1 MYLIFK
7 QYYNLNEYVFAEQHI
22 LVIRISNILDI
33 DFITLTL
40 TFQVT
45 DLHKI
50 SGNWNTPWPYK
61 GVKIK
66 ACVKYQTSHEPNC
79 N

>member
-1 MYLIFK
+1 MAEMYLIFK

-50 SGNWNTPWPYK
+50 SGN
-61 GVKIK
+61 
-66 ACVKYQTSHEPNC
+66 
-79 N
+79 